1 MNDVLPKPFTKEGL
15 LSMLEK
21 HLSHLKH
28 PIPGME
34 HTITGNMSSRHSQS
48 LKDEESP
55 SNSPATMSTNW
66 HSPGGQLTG
75 ASPVANVHSGDYMGT
90 VRGSSNDAFGMT
102 SALDYSTSP
111 QQSMGMRGAGA
122 PRRGIA
128 DITGGEDLATNVK
141 RQQMFAQPLAPKQQ
155 RK

>member
-21 HLSHLKH
+21 HLGHLKK
-28 PIPGME
+28 PAPGME
-34 HTITGNMSSRHSQS
+34 HIPQGNISSRHSQS

-66 HSPGGQLTG
+66 NSPGGQLTS
-75 ASPVANVHSGDYMGT
+75 ASPNPNAHSGEYMGG
-90 VRGSSNDAFGMT
+90 VRGASNDAFGMPT
-102 SALDYSTSP
+102 ALDYSTSP
-111 QQSMGMRGAGA
+111 QSMGMRG
-122 PRRGIA
+122 PPPPHRRNIS
-128 DITGGEDLATNVK
+128 DISGGEDMAATAK
-141 RQQMFAQPLAPKQQ
+141 RQQIFAQPLAPQQ